1 MEHRH
6 AQLTGILAEHAA
18 QYISRE
24 SNRRSLITI
33 TYTEL
38 SQKLDRVT
46 FYVHIL
52 PEDAEGPGLGFLLR
66 QRGECREYLKKHV
79 PLRRIPHVEFAID
92 EGEKKRQ
99 RVDELLLK

>member
-6 AQLTGILAEHAA
+6 AQLTRLLAEHAA
-18 QYISRE
+18 HFVSRE

-33 TYTEL
+33 TRTDL

-52 PEDAEGPGLGFLLR
+52 PEDAEGAALGFLLR
-66 QRGECREYLKKHV
+66 NRGECRAHLKKHV
-79 PLRRIPHVEFAID
+79 PMKKVPHVEFAID
-92 EGEKKRQ
+92 EGEKHRQ
-99 RVDELLLK
+99 KLDELLS